1 MPTLPNKSPVCL
13 QRFSDL
19 EFIPRFEYGDM
30 ATSVE
35 ICGSSDGSK
44 LGSGFARMENAYIP
58 WTIQYDEVLIVF
70 EGELHV
76 HANAEIHSLYPRDS
90 LWLPAGTELIYE
102 TDSAL
107 VAYAIYPSNWHET

>member
-1 MPTLPNKSPVCL
+1 MPTLPDKSPVRL

-19 EFIPRFEYGDM
+19 EFMPRFEYGDM
-30 ATSVE
+30 AESVE

-44 LGSGFARMENAYIP
+44 LGSGFVRMENAHIP

-76 HANAEIHSLYPRDS
+76 HANGEIHSLYPRDS

-107 VAYAIYPSNWHET
+107 VAYAIYPSDWHET